1 MGEEKQLRQFGKF
14 RLDVQKKV
22 LWHGAEPVNLPL
34 KEVELLCVLTDNVG
48 EVVTKEELFNKL
60 WANSFVEDSNLS
72 RHIYLLRKTFK
83 DFGEEEELIQTV
95 PRRGYRFAGEVR
107 EAGPGE
113 LVIEKHSLTQTLIE
127 EIGNSKETETKSIPA
142 SLSFGKFNR
151 VLLPIMLGATILV
164 AVLGFYFYRQPSKA
178 TPSDPRL

>member
-60 WANSFVEDSNLS
+60 WANSFVEESNLS

-83 DFGEEEELIQTV
+83 DFGESEELIQTV
-95 PRRGYRFAGEVR
+95 PRRGYRFAGELK
-107 EAGPGE
+107 AGDIGD
-113 LVIEKHSLTQTLIE
+113 LIIEKHTLTKTLIE
-127 EIGNSKETETKSIPA
+127 ELGAGDTETP
-142 SLSFGKFNR
+142 
-151 VLLPIMLGATILV
+151 VPIVGDSA
-164 AVLGFYFYRQPSKA
+164 ARP
-178 TPSDPRL
+178 